1 MSVINKFLLCFI
13 AVLSISM
20 MSCDEVPVI
29 VPMGQTGG
37 GGPTPADS
45 TVRVVLMQELTGV
58 KCPNCPTGA
67 AEAKRLL
74 SVYEEQLVVMAI
86 HGDFL
91 TSPLPESLYDFRTDF
106 SRTIENN
113 TPFLGKP
120 AAAINR
126 RLFNGPPF
134 LAYDVDDW
142 ETYIQLELEETA
154 EIKIEIVVRE
164 EGGVLTVDLDLTPIV
179 DLAGGYNL
187 AVAITQSEIVDVQE
201 ENGNIIEDYEHEHV
215 LRHMFTAPL
224 GDILGSELT
233 AGDII
238 NKTYTFD
245 IPTSASPI
253 YDLDHIEI
261 VAYVTR
267 DGASES
273 PVIQAAKAY
282 VQ

>member
-1 MSVINKFLLCFI
+1 MTAFNKFLFCFI
-13 AVLSISM
+13 AILSFTIF
-20 MSCDEVPVI
+20 SCEEVPVV
-29 VPMGQTGG
+29 VPMGGTGG
-37 GGPTPADS
+37 GPVEPGDS
-45 TVRVVLMQELTGV
+45 TLRVVLLQELTGV

-74 SVYEEQLVVMAI
+74 DEFGEQLVVVAI

-91 TSPLPESLYDFRTDF
+91 TTPLTESQFDFRTDF

-126 RLFNGPPF
+126 RSFNGPPF

-142 ETYIQLELEETA
+142 QPLIEQELENEA
-154 EIKIEIVVRE
+154 EIKIEIEAE
-164 EGGVLTVDLDLTPIV
+164 EDNGSINIAIDFTPLVDLE
-179 DLAGGYNL
+179 GGYNF
-187 AVAITQSEIVDVQE
+187 AVALTQGAIVDAQE
-201 ENGNIIEDYEHEHV
+201 ENGNIIEEYEHEHV

-224 GDILGSELT
+224 GDILGSDLIEGET
-233 AGDII
+233 IT
-238 NKTYTFD
+238 KSYSFP
-245 IPTSASPI
+245 IPNNVTPL
-253 YDLDHIEI
+253 YDLDHIEV

-273 PVIQAAKAY
+273 PVIQAAKTY
-282 VQ
+282 L

>member
-1 MSVINKFLLCFI
+1 MSAINKILICFI
-13 AVLSISM
+13 ALVGFTIV
-20 MSCDEVPVI
+20 SCDEVPVVI
-29 VPMGQTGG
+29 PMGPDGPDGPVGG
-37 GGPTPADS
+37 DT

-74 SVYEEQLVVMAI
+74 GDYDKQLVVVAI

-91 TSPLPESLYDFRTDF
+91 TTPLPESNYDFRTDF

-142 ETYIQLELEETA
+142 ESLIQQEIAETA
-154 EIKIEIVVRE
+154 EIKIEISGSE
-164 EGGVLTVDLDLTPIV
+164 SGGVLFVDVDVTPLI
-179 DLAGGYNL
+179 DLAGGYNI
-187 AVAITQSEIVDVQE
+187 AVAVTQSEIEDVQE
-201 ENGNIIEDYEHEHV
+201 ENGNIIEDYVHEHV

-224 GDILGSELT
+224 GDILGSDLPVNET
-233 AGDII
+233 I
-238 NKTYTFD
+238 NRSYNFT
-245 IPTSASPI
+245 IPTGASPA
-253 YDLDHIEI
+253 YDFNHLEI

-273 PVIQAAKAY
+273 PVIQAAKAHL
-282 VQ
+282 

>member
-1 MSVINKFLLCFI
+1 MSAFNKFLLCFL
-13 AVLSISM
+13 AVLSITII
-20 MSCDEVPVI
+20 SCDEVPVV
-29 VPMGQTGG
+29 VPMGPS
-37 GGPTPADS
+37 GPTGPVDGDS
-45 TVRVVLMQELTGV
+45 TLKVVLLQELTGV

-74 SVYEEQLVVMAI
+74 EQFGEQLVVVAI

-91 TSPLPESLYDFRTDF
+91 TTPLDESLYDFRTDF

-126 RLFNGPPF
+126 RSFNSSPF

-142 ETYIQLELEETA
+142 ETLIQQELEDPA
-154 EIKIEIVVRE
+154 EIKIEIDAE
-164 EGGVLTVDLDLTPIV
+164 ESGGTINIDIDFTPLVDLQ
-179 DLAGGYNL
+179 GGYNF
-187 AVAITQSEIVDVQE
+187 AVAITQGAIEDVQE

-224 GDILGSELT
+224 GDILGSDLPADE
-233 AGDII
+233 AIS
-238 NKTYTFD
+238 KTYSFP
-245 IPTSASPI
+245 IPTNASPA
-253 YDLDHIEI
+253 YDLSHIEI

-273 PVIQAAKAY
+273 PVIQAAKKY
-282 VQ
+282 L

>member
-1 MSVINKFLLCFI
+1 MSVINKLLLCFI
-13 AVLSISM
+13 AVLSITM

>member
-1 MSVINKFLLCFI
+1 MSPINKLLLCFV
-13 AVLSISM
+13 AVLSITM
-20 MSCDEVPVI
+20 LACDEVAVV

-74 SVYEEQLVVMAI
+74 SVYDEQLVVMAI

-154 EIKIEIVVRE
+154 EIKIEIVVSE

-238 NKTYTFD
+238 NKMYTFD

>member
-1 MSVINKFLLCFI
+1 MSRISTFFLCFL
-13 AVLSISM
+13 AVISFTII
-20 MSCDEVPVI
+20 SCDEVPVV
-29 VPMGQTGG
+29 VPMGDPG
-37 GGPTPADS
+37 GGPTGPTGDS
-45 TVRVVLMQELTGV
+45 TVRVVLLQELTGV

-74 SVYEEQLVVMAI
+74 EKYDEQLVVVAI

-91 TSPLPESLYDFRTDF
+91 TTPLAESQYDFRTDF

-142 ETYIQLELEETA
+142 EPLIEQELAVPA
-154 EIKIEIVVRE
+154 EIKIEIDASE
-164 EGGVLTVDLDLTPIV
+164 SGGTLDVEVDFTPIV
-179 DLAGGYNL
+179 DLAGGYNF
-187 AVAITQSEIVDVQE
+187 AIAITQGAIEDVQE

-224 GDILGSELT
+224 GDILGSDLT
-233 AGDII
+233 ADETIT
-238 NKTYTFD
+238 KSYSFPL
-245 IPTSASPI
+245 PTNASPA
-253 YDLDHIEI
+253 YDLSHLEI

-267 DGASES
+267 DGASET
-273 PVIQAAKAY
+273 PVIQAAKKLL
-282 VQ
+282 

>member
-1 MSVINKFLLCFI
+1 MSAMNKFLLCFI
-13 AVLSISM
+13 TVLSITM
-20 MSCDEVPVI
+20 VSCDEIPVV

-74 SVYEEQLVVMAI
+74 DVYGEQLVVMAI

-126 RLFNGPPF
+126 RSFNGPPF

-142 ETYIQLELEETA
+142 ETLIQQELEETA
-154 EIKIEIVVRE
+154 VIKIEMEAKE
-164 EGGVLTVDLDLTPIV
+164 EGGILTVDIDFTPIV
-179 DLAGGYNL
+179 DLEGGYNF
-187 AVAITQSEIVDVQE
+187 AVAITQSQIVDVQE

-224 GDILGSELT
+224 GDILGLDLA
-233 AGDII
+233 AGESI
-238 NKTYTFD
+238 NRNYTFT
-245 IPTSASPI
+245 IPTGASPA
-253 YDLDHIEI
+253 YDLNHLEI
-261 VAYVTR
+261 IAYVTR
-267 DGASES
+267 DGASET
-273 PVIQAAKAY
+273 PVIQATKAY
-282 VQ
+282 IQ

>member
-74 SVYEEQLVVMAI
+74 SVYDEQLVVMAI

-154 EIKIEIVVRE
+154 EIKIEIVVSE
-164 EGGVLTVDLDLTPIV
+164 EGGVLTVDIDLTPIV

-187 AVAITQSEIVDVQE
+187 AVAITQSAIVDVQE

-224 GDILGSELT
+224 GDILGSELME
-233 AGDII
+233 GDII